1 MKENYII
8 LRNFFKKEKCL
19 EMALKLD
26 ELLSKGIY
34 RKPDPLCKL
43 SPAFYGIF
51 NDELVQVHK
60 DIELATGDELY
71 PCYSYARIYQ
81 EGDSLPPHTDRPSA
95 EISFTL
101 TLNYEKF
108 VWPFFLQNNGQI
120 VQIDLGVGDALLYK
134 GTEVM
139 HFRHPMYGQRFQYQ
153 AFFHY
158 VRKQGNYSE
167 YKYDIDKRLVSS
179 AEAEAFNFP
188 DWSSQEVQSES
199 KSTINTIYK
208 DTL

>member
-19 EMALKLD
+19 EMTLKLD
-26 ELLSKGIY
+26 DLLNKGIY
-34 RKPDPLCKL
+34 RKPDPLCTL

-51 NDELVQVHK
+51 NDELVQVQK

-120 VQIDLGVGDALLYK
+120 VQVDLDVGDALLYK

-139 HFRHPMYGQRFQYQ
+139 HFRHPMYGQQFQYQ

-158 VRKQGNYSE
+158 VRTQGNYSK

-179 AEAEAFNFP
+179 SEAEAFNFP
-188 DWSSQEVQSES
+188 DWGSQEAQS
-199 KSTINTIYK
+199 K
-208 DTL
+208 